1 MIPPTPADP
10 FRLNDR
16 SNALLGLTAVFF
28 GLVLAAIL
36 AAPWIVPDA
45 LFRSTSLN
53 LAAGFTPPMT
63 RNEVTGQMFWLG
75 ADDQGRDVLSA
86 LLHGARISLFVGLC
100 AVCLSAL
107 IGVSLGLIS
116 GTCGGWLDA
125 VIMRI
130 GDVQLALPPFLTALL
145 IYGITRGFIPPEQR
159 ETAALWVLIL
169 AIGLSEWVTYAR
181 TVRGIVAVERYKA
194 YVDAARA
201 IGVRPWRIMTVRILP
216 SASGPII
223 VIATLGLSSAIT
235 AEATLSFLG
244 VGVSPTQ
251 PSLGTMI
258 RFGQQYLFSGE
269 WWIVLFPALTLFAL
283 ALSINV
289 LGERL
294 HDALVPGTR

>member
-1 MIPPTPADP
+1 
-10 FRLNDR
+10 
-16 SNALLGLTAVFF
+16 
-28 GLVLAAIL
+28 
-36 AAPWIVPDA
+36 
-45 LFRSTSLN
+45 
-53 LAAGFTPPMT
+53 
-63 RNEVTGQMFWLG
+63 
-75 ADDQGRDVLSA
+75 
-86 LLHGARISLFVGLC
+86 
-100 AVCLSAL
+100 
-107 IGVSLGLIS
+107 
-116 GTCGGWLDA
+116 
-125 VIMRI
+125 MRI

-145 IYGITRGFIPPEQR
+145 IYGIARGFIPPEQR

-169 AIGLSEWVTYAR
+169 AIGLSDWVTYAR
-181 TVRGIVAVERYKA
+181 AVRGIVAVERYKA

-201 IGVRPWRIMTVRILP
+201 IGVRPWRIMTVHILP